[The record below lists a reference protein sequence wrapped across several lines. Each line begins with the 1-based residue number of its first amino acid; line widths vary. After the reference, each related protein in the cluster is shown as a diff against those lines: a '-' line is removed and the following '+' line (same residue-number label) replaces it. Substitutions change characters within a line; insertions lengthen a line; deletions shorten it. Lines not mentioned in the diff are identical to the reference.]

1 MVVEVVSTTATGM
14 LSFGLEEFSEEDD
27 AAAAAIGNAR
37 RAALSSLLMA
47 LVASVGLCWN
57 AFRNS
62 IRVEDE
68 TSSEFGTR
76 LGIVPGSRIKLKHQ
90 FGIFPFMNRGA
101 ISQIFEAFPDVFTQ
115 GLCHTKEH
123 STGSR

>member
-76 LGIVPGSRIKLKHQ
+76 LGIVPGSRIKLKHRLRN
-90 FGIFPFMNRGA
+90 FSFHESGGDFADF
-101 ISQIFEAFPDVFTQ
+101 
-115 GLCHTKEH
+115 
-123 STGSR
+123 

>member
-1 MVVEVVSTTATGM
+1 MEGAVVVEVVSTTATGM

-27 AAAAAIGNAR
+27 AAAVAIGNAR

-68 TSSEFGTR
+68 TPSEFGTR
-76 LGIVPGSRIKLKHQ
+76 LGIVPGSRIKHHLRNFSFHESGGD
-90 FGIFPFMNRGA
+90 FADF
-101 ISQIFEAFPDVFTQ
+101 
-115 GLCHTKEH
+115 
-123 STGSR
+123 

>member
-1 MVVEVVSTTATGM
+1 MEGAVVVEVVSTTATGM

-27 AAAAAIGNAR
+27 AAAAVGNAR

-76 LGIVPGSRIKLKHQ
+76 LGIVPGSRIKHHLRNFSFHESGGD
-90 FGIFPFMNRGA
+90 FADF
-101 ISQIFEAFPDVFTQ
+101 
-115 GLCHTKEH
+115 
-123 STGSR
+123 

>member
-62 IRVEDE
+62 IRVEDQ
-68 TSSEFGTR
+68 TSLEF
-76 LGIVPGSRIKLKHQ
+76 LS
-90 FGIFPFMNRGA
+90 MNRGA
-101 ISQIFEAFPDVFTQ
+101 IWPDFADLKPFLTLFSLKDCATRRNTVQ
-115 GLCHTKEH
+115 VVGRVA
-123 STGSR
+123 SSVQ

>member
-27 AAAAAIGNAR
+27 AAAVAIGNAR

-62 IRVEDE
+62 IRVEDQ
-68 TSSEFGTR
+68 TSSSEFF
-76 LGIVPGSRIKLKHQ
+76 LP
-90 FGIFPFMNRGA
+90 
-101 ISQIFEAFPDVFTQ
+101 
-115 GLCHTKEH
+115 
-123 STGSR
+123 

>member
-27 AAAAAIGNAR
+27 AAAAVGNAR

-62 IRVEDE
+62 IRVEDQ
-68 TSSEFGTR
+68 TSSEFFSSMT
-76 LGIVPGSRIKLKHQ
+76 
-90 FGIFPFMNRGA
+90 MNRGGDFA
-101 ISQIFEAFPDVFTQ
+101 DLKPFSIPILIFAAVTQ
-115 GLCHTKEH
+115 
-123 STGSR
+123 

>member
-1 MVVEVVSTTATGM
+1 MEGAVVVEVVSTTATGM

-27 AAAAAIGNAR
+27 AAAVAIGNAR

-62 IRVEDE
+62 TRVEDQ
-68 TSSEFGTR
+68 TSFSEFFHSIIGGR
-76 LGIVPGSRIKLKHQ
+76 FRRFLK
-90 FGIFPFMNRGA
+90 PFLM
-101 ISQIFEAFPDVFTQ
+101 FFTQ
-115 GLCHTKEH
+115 GFLIVPHEGTQY
-123 STGSR
+123 R

>member
-27 AAAAAIGNAR
+27 AAAAVGNAR

-62 IRVEDE
+62 IRVEDHNI
-68 TSSEFGTR
+68 FG
-76 LGIVPGSRIKLKHQ
+76 LGLFHESGGDL
-90 FGIFPFMNRGA
+90 
-101 ISQIFEAFPDVFTQ
+101 SQI
-115 GLCHTKEH
+115 
-123 STGSR
+123 

>member
-1 MVVEVVSTTATGM
+1 MEGAVVVEVVSTTATGM

-27 AAAAAIGNAR
+27 AAAARGNAW

-62 IRVEDE
+62 IRVEDQ
-68 TSSEFGTR
+68 TSSEF
-76 LGIVPGSRIKLKHQ
+76 LS
-90 FGIFPFMNRGA
+90 MNRGA
-101 ISQIFEAFPDVFTQ
+101 IWPDFADLKPFLTLFFFTQ

-123 STGSR
+123 STYR